1 MALIKCPECGKEISD
16 RATSCPNCGYP
27 INQKTTTDQ
36 DYVQMEEK
44 KDMVSGSSQ
53 GSIPETPQ
61 KKGGKKI
68 AFVIGIVIVIAAV
81 AIFAFISSNN
91 KEKDALREDLTG
103 VWYGFEFGAGQALNF
118 NGDRLTYDA
127 EDRVTNEDKY
137 AMDSQALDW
146 APKNGETIEI
156 NGKEYRVAFEEH
168 GTVMN
173 LYPAL
178 THDAEFESFMRTQ
191 PEDEIIHNVTERG
204 IENSVLTGEV
214 VESDYRIT
222 NNGEDAYK
230 RIVVCYRLQNNDSDE
245 VIYKKY
251 ITVTPED
258 GALDPGETEVFH
270 LSVPYTEVQN
280 ISQVD
285 YCAAVTVAQ
294 EK

>member
-258 GALDPGETEVFH
+258 GSLDPGETEVFH

>member
-91 KEKDALREDLTG
+91 KEKDALRGELSG
-103 VWYGFEFGAGQALNF
+103 VWYGFEFGSGQALNF

-127 EDRVTNEDKY
+127 EDRVTTEDKY